1 MMQRL
6 IRWFLPQEEHFYTLI
21 ERHAAVAHEAARTM
35 AGFRNGV
42 STKDINARVRE
53 LEHQGD
59 DCVKQMLDALA
70 KTFVTPI
77 DREDL
82 QRLSKKIDDIIDYV
96 NLATRECVLYGVEKP
111 TEPMLLQIDKLVAS
125 VELVSSAVPWLR
137 RHAYAE
143 IIDLCNKVS
152 QHRDDGG
159 QVFTQAM
166 TRLFHDPAID
176 AKTIL
181 REKEVLEALDKA
193 INRCEQVGET
203 LMGIAVKH
211 G

>member
-1 MMQRL
+1 MMQRV
-6 IRWFLPQEEHFYTLI
+6 IRWLLPQEAHFYTLV
-21 ERHAAVAHEAARTM
+21 ERHAQIANAAAQAM
-35 AGFRNGV
+35 SGFRAGV
-42 STKDINARVRE
+42 PAKEINAKVRD

-82 QRLSKKIDDIIDYV
+82 QRLSKKLDDICDYV
-96 NLATRECVLYGVEKP
+96 NLAARDCVLYGVEKP
-111 TEPMLLQIDKLVAS
+111 TDPMLLQIDKLVAS

-143 IIDLCNKVS
+143 ITDLTS
-152 QHRDDGG
+152 RIAHHRDDGA
-159 QVFTQAM
+159 QVFTEAL
-166 TRLFHDPAID
+166 TKLFHDPAID

-193 INRCEQVGET
+193 INRCEQVGEV
-203 LMGIAVKH
+203 LVNIAVKN